1 MYDGGDCIGDNVKIG
16 MEEGQ
21 MNHVFHGQDEDQQ
34 VSIANPYKVNKI
46 SYYVY
51 IEIHILQHKLLINYN

>member
-1 MYDGGDCIGDNVKIG
+1 MYDGGDCIGDDVKIG

-34 VSIANPYKVNKI
+34 VSIANPYKVNKT

-51 IEIHILQHKLLINYN
+51 IEIHILS